1 MKNNKLQKLIQ
12 QGTSETVELLEAI
25 QIDRLATILSSFLNH
40 KGGNLI
46 VGVNDQLNIKGIDPT
61 ISINDLRSKLT
72 NAITPEAPIEIIKE
86 EIENKT
92 VFILKVSEGT
102 KQPYV
107 CNDAIYIRKGSKT
120 VKASTEDIALLIKNR
135 QKDELHWERQ
145 VSFGVDEEDLDVDL
159 IKKVMMTA
167 QQNGRS
173 SYQGA
178 DYLEFLNH
186 YGLFN
191 NGSFTNACVVLFAK
205 NASKYFPQTR
215 VRLTEYQKNKTDKG
229 LLRDDIIEGNL
240 FEIRERLEN
249 YIMNMGTRSTFAENE
264 WRRIDFK
271 YPNKALQEGII
282 NALIH
287 RDYSRFNSH
296 LTISVYPD
304 SFVIANSGQLPD
316 ELKVS
321 DLKKNHR
328 SFPTNPDIAHIIFLM
343 GYIDKLGRGTMKILE
358 ECKEL
363 GLKEPKWTNTKN
375 EVILSFFGP
384 DLKQDVFIPSIS
396 DQVSDAVNDAVRE
409 ILNDAVS
416 DAVSD
421 AVRNRLINIMN
432 LLYANESLTLKSL
445 VATLN
450 SSRATIQRDLTLL
463 NAVNLLKLQGSDK
476 YRTYSVSDAL
486 KNKFDALNK

>member
-12 QGTSETVELLEAI
+12 QGTSETVEFLEAI
-25 QIDRLATILSSFLNH
+25 KIDRLATILSSFLNH

-46 VGVNDQLNIKGIDPT
+46 VGVIDKWNIIGIDHL
-61 ISINDLRSKLT
+61 ISIDGLRSEII

-86 EIENKT
+86 EIEDKT

-107 CNDAIYIRKGSKT
+107 CNNSIYIRKESET
-120 VKASTEDIALLIKNR
+120 VKASIEDIAALIKNR
-135 QKDELHWERQ
+135 QKAELHWERQ
-145 VSFGVDEEDLDVDL
+145 VSFGVDEDDLDADL

-173 SYQGA
+173 SYKGEH
-178 DYLEFLNH
+178 YLEFLNH

-191 NGSFTNACVVLFAK
+191 NGSFTNACVILFAK

-215 VRLTEYQKNKTDKG
+215 VRLTEYQNNKTDKG

-240 FEIRERLEN
+240 FEIRKRLEN
-249 YIMNMGTRSTFAENE
+249 YVENMGTRSMFAENE

-271 YPNKALQEGII
+271 YPEKALQEGII

-358 ECKEL
+358 ECKEF
-363 GLKEPKWTNTKN
+363 GLKEPKWRDIKN
-375 EVILSFFGP
+375 EVVLTFYGPMELQEERDIIEVNTYIDFLVEDIIGTEYKP
-384 DLKQDVFIPSIS
+384 DLKMKFKHILAVVDSHRGITYS
-396 DQVSDAVNDAVRE
+396 DLLDKVKMPTTSFKRYLQILKDREMLSQSDDGVYT
-409 ILNDAVS
+409 L
-416 DAVSD
+416 
-421 AVRNRLINIMN
+421 VRNG
-432 LLYANESLTLKSL
+432 
-445 VATLN
+445 V
-450 SSRATIQRDLTLL
+450 
-463 NAVNLLKLQGSDK
+463 
-476 YRTYSVSDAL
+476 
-486 KNKFDALNK
+486 